1 MEHTGAT
8 RAELLVKQRQIALA
22 RQGRELL
29 EEKRRALL
37 QELMRTAE
45 QVMRSGDEL
54 ERSAGESRLALAL
67 AEALD
72 GPEAVRSA
80 ALAAGAQVTLEVTDA
95 RVAGVPVPVIERKSV
110 ARGPL
115 DRGYSLPGV
124 SGRIDAV
131 AEAFEAQ
138 VDLIIALA
146 ASEMRLRR
154 LAEEI
159 GRTTRRVNA
168 MDNVLMPRLVAQRA
182 HIQMVLEEHERE
194 DLFRLKRVKMNLAR
208 RPRATPGV
216 CKRRTRHAETTG
228 VAQNLLLQRTGRR
241 V

>member
-8 RAELLVKQRQIALA
+8 RAELLATQRQIALA

-29 EEKRRALL
+29 QEKRTALL
-37 QELMRTAE
+37 QQLLRTAE

-54 ERSAGESRLALAL
+54 ERSAGESRLALGL

-72 GPEAVRSA
+72 SPEAVRSA
-80 ALAAGAQVTLEVTDA
+80 ALAARAQVTLEVTGA
-95 RVAGVPVPVIERKSV
+95 NVVGVPVPVIERKSV

-124 SGRIDAV
+124 SSRIDAV

-168 MDNVLMPRLVAQRA
+168 LDNVLIPRLAAQRA
-182 HIQMVLEEHERE
+182 QVRMLLEEHERE
-194 DLFRLKRVKMNLAR
+194 DLFRLKRVKMKLTR
-208 RPRATPGV
+208 RPRALSSV
-216 CKRRTRHAETTG
+216 
-228 VAQNLLLQRTGRR
+228 
-241 V
+241 